1 MPKGTSSD
9 VSAGFKE
16 KAAFRYHN
24 NHPPNSRQPTAHDYQ
39 DVYPPSPTIHST
51 TNEAWDLASLALGE
65 SFSVYNAPRFH
76 PSPAELRA
84 VRAQAQS
91 EFRTLCHAIMTQYN
105 AEIARTERDLQFGDI
120 TQVQFENQVR
130 FMIGNKGKALRHSAQ
145 QTGYTILPAH
155 DEDAILAAMADE
167 HGYAIYCD
175 LFSTTKPALWA
186 RLETQHRLAAAP
198 PRSGSTAAS
207 VKSRESSLDQAR
219 HVAGKIA
226 RFILA
231 APGDPALK
239 TYSSRMGK
247 GTVVFSPMGVPILA
261 GPGLGS
267 GSGSGSGD
275 DWRRKN
281 KKDKDKGKGKLVGPV
296 SGAGVGTHDFALMAT
311 DAGQARRTSPMAPN
325 NDPRYTGTTAVDC
338 VPPPPHR
345 NGNVFSGAVAEDQGS
360 QVATDVSVWPIDDSE
375 GNWYNARRIGNVIM
389 RGGGGKKKKR
399 DKEKGKE
406 KKVKAKQNKVHV
418 WSNPE
423 RGMAMHY
430 LA

>member
-24 NHPPNSRQPTAHDYQ
+24 HHLPNSRHPTAHDYQ

-51 TNEAWDLASLALGE
+51 TNEAWDLASIALGE

-84 VRAQAQS
+84 VRAQAQA

-105 AEIARTERDLQFGDI
+105 AEIARTERDLQLGVI

-130 FMIGNKGKALRHSAQ
+130 FMIGNKSKALRHSAQ
-145 QTGYTILPAH
+145 QTGYTILPAY

-207 VKSRESSLDQAR
+207 VRSRESSLDQAR
-219 HVAGKIA
+219 HVAGRIA

-231 APGDPALK
+231 APEDPVLK

-267 GSGSGSGD
+267 GSGD

-281 KKDKDKGKGKLVGPV
+281 KKDKDKGKEKLVGPV
-296 SGAGVGTHDFALMAT
+296 SGAEIGTHDFALMAT

-325 NDPRYTGTTAVDC
+325 NNPRYTGTTAVDSI
-338 VPPPPHR
+338 PPPPHR
-345 NGNVFSGAVAEDQGS
+345 NSNVFSGAVAEDEGS

-389 RGGGGKKKKR
+389 RGGGGKKEKA
-399 DKEKGKE
+399 KEKGKE
-406 KKVKAKQNKVHV
+406 KKLKAKQKKVHV